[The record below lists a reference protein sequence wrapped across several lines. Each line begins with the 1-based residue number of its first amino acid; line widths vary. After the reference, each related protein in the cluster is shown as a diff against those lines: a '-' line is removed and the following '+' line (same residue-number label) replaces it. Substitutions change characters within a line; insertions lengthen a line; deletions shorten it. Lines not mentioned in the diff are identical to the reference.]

1 MASTYRELIVW
12 QKAMRLVTL
21 VYEATRAFPKEEIY
35 ALTSQVRRCA
45 VSIPSN
51 IAEGNGRKSRTD
63 YVRFLQISV
72 GSLYELETQVEI
84 AKNLGYLTAQVFDG
98 LTLFMREIE
107 RMLSSLVRKLST

>member
-1 MASTYRELIVW
+1 MASTYRDLIVW

-21 VYEATRAFPKEEIY
+21 VYQATQSFPKEEIY

-45 VSIPSN
+45 VSMPSN
-51 IAEGNGRKSRTD
+51 FAEGNGRRSRSD

-84 AKNLGYLTAQVFDG
+84 AKNLGYVKTQAFDNLSG
-98 LTLFMREIE
+98 FMREIE

>member
-84 AKNLGYLTAQVFDG
+84 AKNLGYLTAQVFDER
-98 LTLFMREIE
+98 TLFMREIE
-107 RMLSSLVRKLST
+107 RMLSSLVRKLSS